1 MSPLLRLA
9 TVRPQLLVDH
19 AQAYADLLLLEG
31 GQLSVR
37 WRRQLLLGSLAL
49 CGGAVALVLAGV
61 ALMLWAALP
70 PGSIHAPAW
79 LVAVPALPLLA
90 AIGCALALRSDDRA
104 GPFAVLRQ
112 QLQADS
118 AMLREALAE

>member
-19 AQAYADLLLLEG
+19 AQAYADLLVIEG
-31 GQLSVR
+31 GQLSMR
-37 WRRQLLLGSLAL
+37 WQRQLLLGSLAL

-61 ALMLWAALP
+61 AVMLWASLP
-70 PGSIHAPAW
+70 PGSIQAPTW
-79 LVAVPALPLLA
+79 LIAVPALPLLA
-90 AIGCALALRSDDRA
+90 AIGCALAMRGGDRS

-112 QLQADS
+112 QLHADS